1 MGSNELR
8 SAARNSVNEIRQGA
22 RDAKKATTGNVYI
35 PYNPTGNVYVPYNPT
50 GEGAH
55 LYAASENFYDMPI
68 ELEYSVANNASPKV
82 FFTITDTSY
91 FFKSQ
96 VICTVIHLCFKN
108 GACISSDN

>member
-22 RDAKKATTGNVYI
+22 RDAKKAT
-35 PYNPTGNVYVPYNPT
+35 TGNVYVPYNPT

-96 VICTVIHLCFKN
+96 VICTVIHLYFQKWRLYELR
-108 GACISSDN
+108 